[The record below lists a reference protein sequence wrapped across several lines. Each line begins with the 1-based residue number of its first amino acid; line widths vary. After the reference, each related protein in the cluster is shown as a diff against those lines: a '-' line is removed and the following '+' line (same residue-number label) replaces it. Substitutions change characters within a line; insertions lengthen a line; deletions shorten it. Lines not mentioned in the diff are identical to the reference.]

1 METLLIVA
9 VILITLAVITQAG
22 VLIAM
27 YLMSRRIAAK
37 AEVLMDDSRKL
48 VGPLES
54 ITNNL
59 KIVADDLQETGK
71 IARAQALHVQEIVI
85 ESKESIREQIAD
97 VRGVVTGTMQDAR
110 AIVLRPIRHYSAIA
124 IGIAEGVR
132 TFFRRKPK
140 EPDVVIAEEG
150 RQFPAA

>member
-9 VILITLAVITQAG
+9 VVLIALAVLAQAG

-27 YLMSRRIAAK
+27 YLMSRRIAGK
-37 AEVLMDDSRKL
+37 AEMLMDDSRRL
-48 VGPLES
+48 MVPLES

-59 KIVADDLQETGK
+59 KTVATDLSETGK
-71 IARAQALHVQEIVI
+71 IARAQAMHVQEIVT
-85 ESKESIREQIAD
+85 ESHQSIREQIAE
-97 VRGVVTGTMQDAR
+97 VRGVVKDTVQEAR

-124 IGIAEGVR
+124 IGVSEGIR

-140 EPDVVIAEEG
+140 TEVVIEEQ
-150 RQFPAA
+150 REFPAA

>member
-9 VILITLAVITQAG
+9 VVLIALAVLAQAG

-27 YLMSRRIAAK
+27 YLMSRRIAGK
-37 AEVLMDDSRKL
+37 AEMLMDDSRRL
-48 VGPLES
+48 MAPLES

-59 KIVADDLQETGK
+59 KTVATDLSETGK
-71 IARAQALHVQEIVI
+71 IARAQAMHVQEIVT
-85 ESKESIREQIAD
+85 ESHQRIREQIAE
-97 VRGVVTGTMQDAR
+97 VRGVVKGTVQEAR

-124 IGIAEGVR
+124 IGVSEGIR

-140 EPDVVIAEEG
+140 TEVVIEEQ
-150 RQFPAA
+150 REFPAA